1 MASNDCAELTKL
13 AEEIKKCQKCPLH
26 LSRKNAVPGEGPCNA
41 EIMFV
46 GEAPGSK
53 EDEIGRPFVGAAG
66 KLLTQLLELIGL
78 KRPDVYITNVVKCR
92 PPNNRDPT
100 PEEIEACSPYLIR
113 QIKIIKPKIIVA
125 LGRHSARFLF
135 SRAGLKWSNMRAMH
149 GKVFSARIDGVEVK
163 IMATYH
169 PAAALYS
176 PKLRPELEN
185 DFHVLERLI
194 QDIHGKSVTKYRT
207 ILDFLK

>member
-1 MASNDCAELTKL
+1 MGSNNCNELARL
-13 AEEIKKCQKCPLH
+13 AEEIKKCRKCTLY

-41 EIMFV
+41 DVMFV

-53 EDEIGRPFVGAAG
+53 EDETGRPFVGAAG
-66 KLLTQLLELIGL
+66 KLLMQLLELIGL
-78 KRPDVYITNVVKCR
+78 KRSDVYITNVVKCR

-135 SRAGLKWSNMRAMH
+135 SRAGLKWSNMRRMH

-176 PKLRPELEN
+176 PKLRPDLEN
-185 DFHVLERLI
+185 DFRVLESLI
-194 QDIHGKSVTKYRT
+194 HGIHGKSTTKYRT